1 MEGVDIVNVDE
12 LIEEVLSL
20 SYEQKIILLD
30 LIRNLSPSAP
40 EQE

>member
-30 LIRNLSPSAP
+30 LIKNLLLSAP